1 MTSLTYSVEVPLPRI
16 AWNGGKGRFRAKDV
30 PVALTEIPMA
40 FNQDMKAVV
49 PHDGVSPEFLLY
61 ALDLNKR
68 ALFQQIGTS
77 AHGTRRLSS
86 SSVEALVLG
95 LPPQGEQARIA
106 EALLAVDRKIKAEE
120 NHKQALEV
128 LFKTLLH
135 DLMTGSVRVAE

>member
-1 MTSLTYSVEVPLPRI
+1 
-16 AWNGGKGRFRAKDV
+16 
-30 PVALTEIPMA
+30 MA